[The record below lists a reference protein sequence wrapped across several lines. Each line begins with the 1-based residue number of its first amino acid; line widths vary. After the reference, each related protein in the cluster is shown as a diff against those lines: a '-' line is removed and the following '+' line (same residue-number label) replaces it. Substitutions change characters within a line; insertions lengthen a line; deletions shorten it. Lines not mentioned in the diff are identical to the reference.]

1 MTTDG
6 LPLKLVVEAT
16 RGAVIAVHA
25 AGGLARGHA
34 QALRLLRA
42 AEGLCRSA
50 VAVLQ
55 TDSSDPKKAWK
66 AKGTGKG
73 ATVAREAEG
82 TGKGAK
88 VARGAKD
95 NDKKDTGKRMDKDSD
110 VNMVAKPGEPG
121 AQPRRRRRRRR
132 RRGRAPTGFVAFDP
146 GSMTAG
152 RMEFIFRRLPMQS
165 HFLLAPLL
173 ELKRA
178 QFLMMLM
185 FDGAGRSSLGAR
197 GRLRGLLARLACLRG
212 ASRPLQLLVG
222 LALWRCL
229 LGMSPASRAWC
240 QGQSWMVS
248 LSSSRRWTLLPA
260 AGFVVSTGVKR

>member
-16 RGAVIAVHA
+16 RGAVIVVHA

-55 TDSSDPKKAWK
+55 ADGSDPKKAWE
-66 AKGTGKG
+66 AK
-73 ATVAREAEG
+73 G

-88 VARGAKD
+88 VAREAKD
-95 NDKKDTGKRMDKDSD
+95 NDKKDTGKSMGKDSE

-132 RRGRAPTGFVAFDP
+132 RRGRAPTGVVASVPGFDDSWADGIHIP
-146 GSMTAG
+146 APAQAIALPLGADAG
-152 RMEFIFRRLPMQS
+152 VEKS
-165 HFLLAPLL
+165 H
-173 ELKRA
+173 
-178 QFLMMLM
+178 FLMMLM
-185 FDGAGRSSLGAR
+185 FVGAGRSSLGAR
-197 GRLRGLLARLACLRG
+197 GRLRGLLARLACLR
-212 ASRPLQLLVG
+212 
-222 LALWRCL
+222 
-229 LGMSPASRAWC
+229 
-240 QGQSWMVS
+240 
-248 LSSSRRWTLLPA
+248 
-260 AGFVVSTGVKR
+260 